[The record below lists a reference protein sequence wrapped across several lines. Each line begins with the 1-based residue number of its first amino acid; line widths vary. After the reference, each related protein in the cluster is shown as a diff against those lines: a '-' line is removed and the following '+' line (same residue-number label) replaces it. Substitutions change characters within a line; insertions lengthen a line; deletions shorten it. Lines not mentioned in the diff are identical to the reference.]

1 MSVKNESPSKE
12 VSTSITQG
20 RNLFSRKKKARIGLN
35 AINIRSARIT
45 LIPVFV
51 LLFVFLALPMI
62 NSIKLSFSRW
72 GGLGPLEAVGVNNY
86 KFLFTDPQMRYSSR
100 ITIFYA
106 FTVAFFVVAIGTLLA
121 AAVSAN
127 VRGHKAMKLI
137 WFFPGIA
144 PPTAVAIFWSSG
156 FQPESGVVNIL
167 LGKIGLGNNHAWL
180 ASSDTALYPVIFVGV
195 WSAVGFA
202 FLVILGAVEQI
213 PVSLREAAL
222 VDGANM
228 RQQFTKIT
236 LPLIRPIL
244 MTIFTLEII
253 WTFNGFTVVWAMTNG
268 GPSDSTSILPILA
281 YKEAFRY
288 GRFGTAAAM
297 AVITG
302 IFLMVVGTIG
312 IRLSRS
318 EQQ

>member
-1 MSVKNESPSKE
+1 MSVKYESPSKE
-12 VSTSITQG
+12 VSTSNTQG
-20 RNLFSRKKKARIGLN
+20 RNLFSRKKKTQIGLN
-35 AINIRSARIT
+35 AINVKSARFT

-62 NSIKLSFSRW
+62 NSVKLSFSRW
-72 GGLGPLEAVGVNNY
+72 GGLGPLEAVGLDNY
-86 KFLFTDPQMRYSSR
+86 KFLFSDTQMRYSSR

-167 LGKIGLGNNHAWL
+167 LGKIGLGQDHAWL
-180 ASSDTALYPVIFVGV
+180 ASSDTALFPVIFVGV

-253 WTFNGFTVVWAMTNG
+253 WTFNGFTVVWAMTTG

-297 AVITG
+297 AVIAG

-312 IRLSRS
+312 IRLSKS

>member
-1 MSVKNESPSKE
+1 MKHQLQSLRAEIFFPV
-12 VSTSITQG
+12 
-20 RNLFSRKKKARIGLN
+20 RKKARIGLN
-35 AINIRSARIT
+35 AINVRSARIT

-62 NSIKLSFSRW
+62 NSIQLSVSRW
-72 GGLGPLEAVGVNNY
+72 GGLGPLEPVGFDNY
-86 KFLFTDPQMRYSSR
+86 KFLFSDPQMRYSSR
-100 ITIFYA
+100 ITVFYA
-106 FTVAFFVVAIGTLLA
+106 FSVAFFVVAIATLLA

-127 VRGHKAMKLI
+127 VRGHKAMKII

-144 PPTAVAIFWSSG
+144 PPTAVAIFWSSS
-156 FQPESGVVNIL
+156 FQPESGVVNVI
-167 LGKIGLGNNHAWL
+167 LGKLGLGNAYAWL

-213 PVSLREAAL
+213 PVSLREAAV

-244 MTIFTLEII
+244 MTIFTLQII

-297 AVITG
+297 AVVTG
-302 IFLMVVGTIG
+302 IFLMIVGTIG

>member
-12 VSTSITQG
+12 VSTSSTQG

-35 AINIRSARIT
+35 AINIRSARFT

-62 NSIKLSFSRW
+62 NSVKLSFSRW
-72 GGLGPLEAVGVNNY
+72 GGLGPLEAVGLNNY
-86 KFLFTDPQMRYSSR
+86 KFLFSDPQMRYSSR

-253 WTFNGFTVVWAMTNG
+253 WTFNGFTVVWAMTTG

>member
-1 MSVKNESPSKE
+1 MTLLNKSEPSVESS
-12 VSTSITQG
+12 SLSRDRG
-20 RNLFSRKKKARIGLN
+20 SRKEKSKIGLDATN
-35 AINIRSARIT
+35 TKTAVIA
-45 LIPVFV
+45 LLPVF
-51 LLFVFLALPMI
+51 LLLIIFLGLPII
-62 NSIKLSFSRW
+62 NSLQLSFSRW
-72 GGLGPLEAVGVNNY
+72 GGLGPLEAVGFDNY
-86 KFLFTDPQMRYSSR
+86 THLIGDEQMRYSSR
-100 ITIFYA
+100 ITVLYA
-106 FTVAFFVVAIGTLLA
+106 FLVAFFVVAIGVLLA
-121 AAVSAN
+121 SAVSASI
-127 VRGHKAMKLI
+127 RGHKAMKLI

-156 FQPESGVVNIL
+156 FQPESGVINIL
-167 LGKIGLGNNHAWL
+167 LGKMGLGNAHAWL
-180 ASSDTALYPVIFVGV
+180 ASSDTALYPVIFVGI

-213 PVSLREAAL
+213 PVSIREAAI
-222 VDGANM
+222 VDGASAV
-228 RQQFTKIT
+228 QQFFKIT
-236 LPLIRPIL
+236 LPLIRPVL
-244 MTIFTLEII
+244 LTIFTLEVI

-302 IFLMVVGTIG
+302 IFLMIVGTIG

-318 EQQ
+318 EQ

>member
-1 MSVKNESPSKE
+1 
-12 VSTSITQG
+12 
-20 RNLFSRKKKARIGLN
+20 
-35 AINIRSARIT
+35 

-62 NSIKLSFSRW
+62 NSIQLSVSRW
-72 GGLGPLEAVGVNNY
+72 GGLGPLESVGFDNY
-86 KFLFTDPQMRYSSR
+86 KFLFSDPQMRYSSR

-106 FTVAFFVVAIGTLLA
+106 FSVAFLVVAIATLLA

-127 VRGHKAMKLI
+127 VRGHKAMKII

-144 PPTAVAIFWSSG
+144 PPTAVAIFWSSS
-156 FQPESGVVNIL
+156 FQPESGVVNVI
-167 LGKIGLGNNHAWL
+167 LGKLGLGDDYAWL

-222 VDGANM
+222 VDGANV

-236 LPLIRPIL
+236 LPLIRPKPIRPKSSRFSCWRDSRTWKAR
-244 MTIFTLEII
+244 MRTPTASTIIPFSRVLAHL
-253 WTFNGFTVVWAMTNG
+253 N
-268 GPSDSTSILPILA
+268 PTSCSRPYPQRIQ
-281 YKEAFRY
+281 ED
-288 GRFGTAAAM
+288 
-297 AVITG
+297 
-302 IFLMVVGTIG
+302 
-312 IRLSRS
+312 RLSGKCWHPANPLVRKS
-318 EQQ
+318 PSLGS

>member
-1 MSVKNESPSKE
+1 
-12 VSTSITQG
+12 
-20 RNLFSRKKKARIGLN
+20 
-35 AINIRSARIT
+35 
-45 LIPVFV
+45 
-51 LLFVFLALPMI
+51 
-62 NSIKLSFSRW
+62 
-72 GGLGPLEAVGVNNY
+72 
-86 KFLFTDPQMRYSSR
+86 
-100 ITIFYA
+100 
-106 FTVAFFVVAIGTLLA
+106 
-121 AAVSAN
+121 
-127 VRGHKAMKLI
+127 MKII

-144 PPTAVAIFWSSG
+144 PPTAVAIFWSSS
-156 FQPESGVVNIL
+156 FQPESGVVNVI
-167 LGKIGLGNNHAWL
+167 LGKLGLGNAYAWL

-213 PVSLREAAL
+213 PVSLREAAV

-244 MTIFTLEII
+244 MTIFTLQII

-297 AVITG
+297 AVVTG
-302 IFLMVVGTIG
+302 IFLMIVGTIG
-312 IRLSRS
+312 IRMSRS

>member
-1 MSVKNESPSKE
+1 
-12 VSTSITQG
+12 
-20 RNLFSRKKKARIGLN
+20 
-35 AINIRSARIT
+35 
-45 LIPVFV
+45 
-51 LLFVFLALPMI
+51 
-62 NSIKLSFSRW
+62 
-72 GGLGPLEAVGVNNY
+72 
-86 KFLFTDPQMRYSSR
+86 
-100 ITIFYA
+100 
-106 FTVAFFVVAIGTLLA
+106 
-121 AAVSAN
+121 
-127 VRGHKAMKLI
+127 MKLI

-167 LGKIGLGNNHAWL
+167 LGKIGLGNAHAWL

>member
-1 MSVKNESPSKE
+1 
-12 VSTSITQG
+12 
-20 RNLFSRKKKARIGLN
+20 
-35 AINIRSARIT
+35 
-45 LIPVFV
+45 
-51 LLFVFLALPMI
+51 MI
-62 NSIKLSFSRW
+62 NSIQLSVSRW
-72 GGLGPLEAVGVNNY
+72 GGLGPLEPVGFDNY
-86 KFLFTDPQMRYSSR
+86 KFLFSDAQMRYSSR

-106 FTVAFFVVAIGTLLA
+106 FSVAFFVVAIATLLA

-127 VRGHKAMKLI
+127 VRGHKAMKII

-144 PPTAVAIFWSSG
+144 PPTAVAIFWSSS
-156 FQPESGVVNIL
+156 FQPESGVVNVI
-167 LGKIGLGNNHAWL
+167 LGKLGLGDDYAWL

-213 PVSLREAAL
+213 PVSLREAAV
-222 VDGANM
+222 VDGANA

-244 MTIFTLEII
+244 MTIFTLQII
-253 WTFNGFTVVWAMTNG
+253 WTFNGFTVVWAMTTG

-297 AVITG
+297 AVVTG
-302 IFLMVVGTIG
+302 IFLMIVGTIG